1 MYGSVT
7 KPKYF
12 PHMHGHALPLYLAVS
27 PGPFPSMPVIDT
39 GVAVMILMPVARL
52 TYFLIKTLSLFV
64 ETILQ

>member
-12 PHMHGHALPLYLAVS
+12 PHMHGYALPLYLAVS
-27 PGPFPSMPVIDT
+27 SGPFPSMPGIDI
-39 GVAVMILMPVARL
+39 GVAAMVLMPVARL
-52 TYFLIKTLSLFV
+52 TYFLIKTLSLFL